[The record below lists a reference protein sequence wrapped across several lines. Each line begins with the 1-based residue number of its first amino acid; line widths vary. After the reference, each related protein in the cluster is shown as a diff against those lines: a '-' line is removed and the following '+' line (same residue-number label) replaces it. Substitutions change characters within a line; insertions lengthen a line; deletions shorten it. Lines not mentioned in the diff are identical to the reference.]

1 MSDTLADITT
11 RGWILA
17 LFIRDDGERF
27 LLGDGAYDFKDS
39 VQHFQPNTFANDV
52 IELQGTDGQ
61 LIAGQVR
68 RSATQTFDGWIG
80 DATKNRQT
88 IEQYRRDFLM
98 FFRKNFFYKVIYIFP
113 NGEAIQRKRG
123 YIVDA
128 PSVPELYQI
137 FPAYHIGLNFEDPD
151 YYEYAEDIDG
161 EEIFANIRE
170 ILIAQALSGGLIWDA
185 IGAVSNAITWTTT
198 ATTSGEYIQIDNTAG
213 LPAPI
218 TDLEIKGKTEQGK
231 LPAGYTQLD
240 YIENTD
246 TSLMTYINTG
256 VQLGTSDFEISAG
269 VRFTATATYESPVLS
284 IWTSTYGY
292 WNLFKTGG
300 NIDCYTQAHHTINSG
315 ATVGTWFDYKLT
327 RSGSNWAL
335 EDGVHTGITWTYTP
349 SATNNTNLIIN
360 ARGDLSTGYKT
371 SARYSYVKIKVA
383 GILVRDYVPARRS
396 SDNKIG
402 LYDIINDTFVSSAG
416 TNEFTAGATVPNP
429 NTPQDIYN
437 VSGENTIHICGKNL
451 FDKNAITSGKIL
463 GRDDGTL
470 ATQASYGVTDFIEV
484 KPGEKYTFT
493 GFNYWYS
500 CYYDEN
506 QTYIDHP
513 TNTATITIPNGVRYI
528 RSSLL
533 LTNLDTAQFER
544 GETASSYEAYQG
556 RDYPLIID
564 SFDLS
569 DGYVK
574 LEYIQTPTDAFT
586 SNPLYVE
593 LTDIWGTTNWKME
606 FDFAIASNYNY
617 NCIFGRTDAEDTTKE
632 IWVDGSATYKYRAFG
647 IAVVGTNEV
656 IGESV
661 SIGKRYRI
669 SHDNLGDKFTVIT
682 NGTQTYQYNGK
693 LPATSSAG
701 QTYAFGWRKGGG
713 QFRGKIYGIKTWDGN
728 GLVDDLVPAM
738 RKSDNAIGFYNRV
751 DKSFRTMQG
760 AGASTATAGPR
771 SDFLGKID
779 DSQDKIYTDGAD
791 WYVRKEIDKIT
802 FYGASAENWTAG
814 TLTSLRYV
822 VGINVDGKKYSA
834 SNSIYGLKS
843 DRNLPNKSSEADALE
858 QNDYTFRGTTYGN
871 RLWYFLP
878 KSEFVGLTAAEI
890 VTEWKTMLATNPATV
905 YYALET
911 PTDTKITNADL
922 IAQLDALKK
931 TKLFQGQNNL
941 ATITLNSIPTLEL
954 EYGTA
959 YDADGS
965 GYEWE
970 DGGGDGSTIISVA
983 GVDNV
988 QPIWEVKGPATDP
1001 TLTNITTGQ
1010 TITWQSTVPAGQT
1023 LTIDMDA
1030 RTATMAGANV
1040 FQFVSGDWID
1050 LQPGNN
1056 KMSYTATNGA
1066 TEPSTLSWNGV
1077 VG

>member
-1 MSDTLADITT
+1 MNNMQLTITSST
-11 RGWILA
+11 TSMDLNDHQTGIYLLPELEGFTGLPEIRTASGVNAGYDGGWTSA
-17 LFIRDDGERF
+17 QN
-27 LLGDGAYDFKDS
+27 YD
-39 VQHFQPNTFANDV
+39 AR
-52 IELQGTDGQ
+52 
-61 LIAGQVR
+61 LIAIRGAIANPDIPTVEALRRKLAALCGQGKTESLKLTLTTEAGNTYTVFVR
-68 RSATQTFDGWIG
+68 TISCTMSLPRVLTQQEFLIQFRADDPLIYDEGASGGTEAILQVQRALGGFQINFELPLEIDGG
-80 DATKNRQT
+80 PDAT
-88 IEQYRRDFLM
+88 
-98 FFRKNFFYKVIYIFP
+98 
-113 NGEAIQRKRG
+113 
-123 YIVDA
+123 IVDNNGTEYVY
-128 PSVPELYQI
+128 PVIVLYGPLHSPTVINRTTNQQMQI
-137 FPAYHIGLNFEDPD
+137 
-151 YYEYAEDIDG
+151 
-161 EEIFANIRE
+161 
-170 ILIAQALSGGLIWDA
+170 IADLAHT
-185 IGAVSNAITWTTT
+185 ITWTEYDTE
-198 ATTSGEYIQIDNTAG
+198 SGEYIQIDNTAG

-269 VRFTATATYESPVLS
+269 VYFTATATYESPVLS

-292 WNLFKTGG
+292 WDLFKTGG
-300 NIDCYTQAHHTINSG
+300 NIDCYTQAHNIISGG

-335 EDGVHTGITWTYTP
+335 EDGVHTGITWTYTI
-349 SATNNTNLIIN
+349 SQNINNTNLIIN

-383 GILVRDYVPARRS
+383 GILVRNYVPAKRN
-396 SDNKIG
+396 SDSKIG
-402 LYDIINDTFVSSAG
+402 FYDIINDTFVSSAG

-593 LTDIWGTTNWKME
+593 LTDIWRTTNWKME
-606 FDFAIASNYNY
+606 FDFAIASNYNF
-617 NCIFGRTDAEDTTKE
+617 NCIFGRTDNDDTTKE
-632 IWVDGSATYKYRAFG
+632 IWIDTSATYKYRAFG

-878 KSEFVGLTAAEI
+878 KSEFVGSTAAEI

-959 YDADGS
+959 YDEFRDAI
-965 GYEWE
+965 
-970 DGGGDGSTIISVA
+970 TIDSQARTITMN
-983 GVDNV
+983 GVDIYDKKTSASEFLMIAPGENKLV
-988 QPIWEVKGPATDP
+988 LTSAQTSDEGYAEVKFKQGY
-1001 TLTNITTGQ
+1001 IS
-1010 TITWQSTVPAGQT
+1010 I
-1023 LTIDMDA
+1023 
-1030 RTATMAGANV
+1030 
-1040 FQFVSGDWID
+1040 
-1050 LQPGNN
+1050 
-1056 KMSYTATNGA
+1056 
-1066 TEPSTLSWNGV
+1066 
-1077 VG
+1077 